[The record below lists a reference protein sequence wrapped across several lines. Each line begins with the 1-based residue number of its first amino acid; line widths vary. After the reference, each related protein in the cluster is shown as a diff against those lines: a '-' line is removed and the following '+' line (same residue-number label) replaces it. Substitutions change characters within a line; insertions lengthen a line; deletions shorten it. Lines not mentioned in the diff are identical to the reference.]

1 MDTLYVILGGAAGAA
16 LVSGTFTLIQFMITR
31 KDKKNTHEDVQTKAL
46 RYLML
51 YIIQSRSEEYIRRG
65 SISLEE
71 RRSLH
76 HWHDLYHNGLGGN
89 GDADLL
95 MQEID
100 HLPHAD

>member
-1 MDTLYVILGGAAGAA
+1 MEIIYTLLGGAASAA
-16 LVSGTFTLIQFMITR
+16 LVSGVFTLIQFFVSR
-31 KDKKNTHEDVQTKAL
+31 KDKKDSHEDVQTKAL

-51 YIIQSRSEEYIRRG
+51 YIIQSRCEEYIRRG
-65 SISLEE
+65 SVTLHE

-95 MQEID
+95 MEEVD
-100 HLPHAD
+100 GLSHLD